1 MGFEV
6 RRINPITP
14 QLNML
19 RNRTNIFAKFYLI
32 AIILYI
38 SQGILFEGTWFTF
51 LSGLYLLSFNM
62 YAMLK
67 VLVRQH
73 RSLLFS
79 LLIIIIGWIIFL
91 WFISSKS
98 YRFEGEVVSTMY
110 MVEYSIIVFSSFFSF
125 YYISINSLVRKYHL
139 RAFILFLGV
148 IYVYNVLNYDV
159 ANASVGDYDF
169 STVNNKSYSIVA
181 LFPLLSFFWD
191 KKWFMLLLMTMAL
204 FFVTFCLKRGA
215 IIIAASYY
223 MVSIIYVFIGR
234 NKNVL
239 NKRFIQLLVL
249 ALVAGVVYALMSIY
263 NSNDLIQARIELTLE
278 GSSSGRDYIYAKIWK
293 AWEDSSLIFQVIGHG
308 PISTLSAA
316 PNYAHN
322 DWLEI
327 LYDFGIL
334 GLLLYLAISVYLFK
348 YWKKNKMPMPHK
360 LGILM
365 CLLYIILRSSFSMCI
380 YELDSLLV
388 FGYIGYIMGDNYL
401 RQKEFLMMSIN
412 KNEVK

>member
-1 MGFEV
+1 M
-6 RRINPITP
+6 IKNKS
-14 QLNML
+14 
-19 RNRTNIFAKFYLI
+19 NIFTVFYLV

-38 SQGILFEGTWFTF
+38 SQGILYEGTWFTF

-110 MVEYSIIVFSSFFSF
+110 MVQYSIIVFSSVFSF
-125 YYISINSLVRKYHL
+125 YYISVNRFIKTYHL
-139 RAFILFLGV
+139 KTFVLLLGV
-148 IYVYNVLNYDV
+148 IYVYNVLNFDV
-159 ANASVGDYDF
+159 AADSAGDFDF

-181 LFPLLSFFWD
+181 LFPLLSIFWD

-215 IIIAASYY
+215 MIIAAIFY
-223 MVSIIYVFIGR
+223 VISIIYVYIGR
-234 NKNVL
+234 NKSML
-239 NKRFIQLLVL
+239 NKRLIQLSVL
-249 ALVAGVVYALMSIY
+249 ALVIGVVYAFMSIY

-278 GSSSGRDYIYAKIWK
+278 GGSSGRDYIYAKIWR
-293 AWEDSSLIFQVIGHG
+293 AWEDSNILSQIIGHG

-316 PNYAHN
+316 SRYAHN
-322 DWLEI
+322 DWLEV
-327 LYDFGIL
+327 LFDFGIF
-334 GLLLYLAISVYLFK
+334 GLILYIGISVCLFK
-348 YWKKNKMPMPHK
+348 YWKKEKMPMQYK
-360 LGILM
+360 CGILL

-380 YELDSLLV
+380 YELDSLLA

-401 RQKEFLMMSIN
+401 KRNL
-412 KNEVK
+412 